1 MLCKAGWFCQIFA
14 SKHFYCEKIT
24 KRGAPVKSREASSPD
39 EVRKTPHYLASG
51 ASISCKIVLM
61 PLWYV

>member
-1 MLCKAGWFCQIFA
+1 MQGWLVLSNICLKAY
-14 SKHFYCEKIT
+14 FYCEKIT

-61 PLWYV
+61 CVWYV